1 LMARCDQACGDRKKR
16 NGNCPDPG
24 DDGLAVQCVGPWA
37 CEKHEPL
44 GRYITATRGP
54 RKDYLPPVGTGG
66 SAYIDLF
73 AGPGR
78 ARVWSTGAV
87 VDGSPLIALTH
98 QEAPF
103 SKLILCE
110 KDPENAA
117 ALRERTRHD
126 SRVVVIEGDCHER
139 IDEIIAATPARGLNF
154 ALIDPFSLDQLRFD
168 TIAKLARIQRMDLL
182 IHLPTMDMKRNFGR
196 GTEERL
202 TKALGTDEWKQHAT
216 GPAGIARWAVDAL
229 RKKLTEFG
237 YTGKEVPSPRVTNTK
252 NGGLYHL
259 VFASKH
265 DLGDK
270 IWKSIAKTSGSG
282 QTSFF

>member
-1 LMARCDQACGDRKKR
+1 MARCDQACGDRRKA
-16 NGNCPDPG
+16 NGNCPDLA
-24 DDGLAVQCVGPWA
+24 DDALPVQCVGPWVVD
-37 CEKHEPL
+37 KHDPL
-44 GRYITATRGP
+44 GRYIQATRGP
-54 RKDYLPPVGTGG
+54 RKDYLPPRGRGG
-66 SAYIDLF
+66 AAYIDLF

-87 VDGSPLIALTH
+87 VDGSPLIALKH
-98 QEAPF
+98 VEAPF
-103 SKLILCE
+103 TKLILCE

-117 ALRERTRHD
+117 ALRRRTAHD
-126 SRVVVIEGDCHER
+126 GRVVVVEGDCHDR
-139 IDEIIAATPARGLNF
+139 IDDIIAATPEHGLNF

-168 TIAKLARIQRMDLL
+168 TIAKLARVQRMDLL

-196 GTEERL
+196 GTEARL
-202 TKALGTDEWKQHAT
+202 TKALGTDEWKQHVR
-216 GPAGIARWAVDAL
+216 GPAGIARFAVEAL

-237 YTGKEVPSPRVTNTK
+237 YTGKEVPCPRVTNTQ

-259 VFASKH
+259 VFAAKH

-282 QTSFF
+282 QGSLPL